1 MDFDR
6 LIFVGALLTV
16 TSFASSRSAPA
27 SPPRKAT
34 ACPSDSAM
42 DHRFLVAF
50 RAALPKALAVVRG
63 ALVIVCD
70 DRIVFMEG
78 FGRTAAG
85 DTVDPSRTLFRAASN
100 SKLIAATAV
109 MQLADQGLWRLDDD
123 VNRYLPVD
131 ARLAPLSR
139 SPGARPV
146 TLAHLLTHTGG
157 FEDRFAGGVVLPEDR
172 LTLAQ
177 YFARRTPRRV
187 TPPGLEVSYSNVG
200 MALAGYL
207 VEARTGEPFARYAE
221 HHIFAPLGMTRSS
234 FDQPPPR
241 AWLRDLAAGA
251 PHGRTNVVFNPYPA
265 ASLVATPADMGR
277 FIAAHLGPGSA
288 DSSLGG
294 GRILSARAMAEMHAP
309 HWRAQPTV
317 PAVAYGFFEGMT
329 NGRRTLFHTGDSGDH
344 SLVLLLPDEHVGL
357 YFVFSGE
364 DEQTPARDRLARS
377 FMDTFF
383 PLVSGDS
390 AASAT
395 TPAAAVIA
403 APVTPLPTTALA
415 GTYRSAAYS
424 RSNFEK
430 VRAMFTQ
437 VVVRPGPG
445 TTLLVTPPGSFTAFA
460 LEPAGPLV
468 FRRDS
473 GEVIAFRQDSTGH
486 VVGFTLSGFIWDP
499 SSWDRVSPMQD
510 GRLHLAAL
518 GAAVLLLGAR
528 ALWAPVA
535 WAGRRARGM
544 ARPALSPNGRLVW
557 KWSGAVVSLFAV
569 APVIGA
575 ATALLSFSHPLRAV
589 PRGVGVLTTLLLI
602 AVSAGIALGPVAFRA
617 SRRRELP
624 RPRLIAV
631 ALTTVA
637 SLALAVVLG
646 YWNLLAPWSLR

>member
-6 LIFVGALLTV
+6 LIFVGALLT
-16 TSFASSRSAPA
+16 APLLPSSRGAA
-27 SPPRKAT
+27 GGVPRNAT
-34 ACPSDSAM
+34 ACPSDSAV
-42 DHRFLVAF
+42 DHRFFGAF
-50 RAALPKALAVVRG
+50 RGALPKTLAVARG

-78 FGRTAAG
+78 FGKTAAG

-109 MQLADQGLWRLDDD
+109 MQLADQGLWRLTDD
-123 VNRYLPVD
+123 VNRYLPID
-131 ARLAPLSR
+131 ARLAPLST
-139 SPGARPV
+139 SPDARPV
-146 TLAHLLTHTGG
+146 TLANLLTHTGG
-157 FEDRFAGGVVLPEDR
+157 FEDKFAGGVVLPEDR

-207 VEARTGEPFARYAE
+207 VEARTGEPFARYADR
-221 HHIFAPLGMTRSS
+221 HIFAPLGMTRSS

-241 AWLRDLAAGA
+241 TWLRDLAGGA
-251 PHGRTNVVFNPYPA
+251 PRGRTNVFFNPYPA

-277 FIAAHLGPGSA
+277 FISAHLGSGSA
-288 DSSLGG
+288 APALGG

-317 PAVAYGFFEGMT
+317 PAVAYGFFEGLT

-377 FMDTFF
+377 FMDVFF
-383 PLVSGDS
+383 PVVPGDS
-390 AASAT
+390 VAPAT
-395 TPAAAVIA
+395 TPAAAVM
-403 APVTPLPTTALA
+403 APPATRIPTTALA
-415 GTYRSAAYS
+415 GTYRSTAYS

-460 LEPAGPLV
+460 LEPAGQLV

-473 GEVIAFRQDSTGH
+473 GEVIAFRQDATGR

-499 SSWDRVSPMQD
+499 SSWDRVSLLHD
-510 GRLHLAAL
+510 GRVHLAAL
-518 GAAVLLLGAR
+518 GTAVLLLVVR
-528 ALWAPVA
+528 ALWGPVA
-535 WAGRRARGM
+535 WVGRHARGI
-544 ARPALSPNGRLVW
+544 ARPELSRNGRLVW
-557 KWSGAVVSLFAV
+557 RWSGIAVSLFLIAPIV
-569 APVIGA
+569 AA

-589 PRGVGVLTTLLLI
+589 PRAVGVLTTLLLM
-602 AVSAGIALGPVAFRA
+602 AVGAGIVLGPVAFRA
-617 SRRRELP
+617 SRQRDLP
-624 RPRLIAV
+624 RPRVVAV

-637 SLALAVVLG
+637 CLALAIVLG